1 VPTSLEGIVDSSIG
15 GKTAINHPSARNLIG
30 TFFHPRLVWSD
41 VSLLQDEDPEELRS
55 AWAEVVKYA
64 MLESSLLRDE
74 VMGITLFDQ
83 IEQHVN
89 ELTRLQ
95 KSTLLNVIARCVA
108 LKAQVVGADERDLGQ
123 YRIFLNYGHT
133 VGHALETATNYE
145 LLHGDA
151 VAIGM
156 AVEAAL
162 AVRLGMA
169 DGSVETRQNKLLTE
183 FRLPTRLPAISLD
196 RLLELIR
203 HDKKVSGGTPS
214 WILPVG
220 VGRAVVSRA
229 VSETDLIAVLKERSA

>member
-1 VPTSLEGIVDSSIG
+1 
-15 GKTAINHPSARNLIG
+15 
-30 TFFHPRLVWSD
+30 
-41 VSLLQDEDPEELRS
+41 
-55 AWAEVVKYA
+55 
-64 MLESSLLRDE
+64 MLESSLLRDD

-83 IEQHVN
+83 VEQNVN
-89 ELTRLQ
+89 ELTKLR

-133 VGHALETATNYE
+133 VGHALETATNYR

-156 AVEAAL
+156 AVEATL

-169 DGSVETRQNKLLTE
+169 DSSVEIRQNKLLTE
-183 FRLPTRLPAISLD
+183 FDLPTRLPAISLD

-203 HDKKVSGGTPS
+203 HDKKFSGGAPS

-220 VGRAVVSRA
+220 VGRAVVSRT